1 MRKLNYQLST
11 YLSTYLG
18 IGLSIWL
25 LALGAAACS
34 GDGID
39 SDEEARRAYLG
50 LDPSIEKSL
59 ALGFDGFNA
68 ASSAN
73 IDPQEDIGDL
83 TGTLT
88 ITGQV
93 DQGASDNKG
102 MRLYVGMVDYADEK
116 VIIEGEEEAINLTYN
131 TSDDPTLQPYLN
143 LSLRNIP
150 DGTFTG
156 TLTGTYY
163 VSGDIEADVYL
174 NLSMSGYIQDD
185 GTGKTIRTPGTTT
198 VTGVADS
205 GDGTYEVNVTI

>member
-1 MRKLNYQLST
+1 MHKFNFRLR
-11 YLSTYLG
+11 TYLG
-18 IGLSIWL
+18 ICL
-25 LALGAAACS
+25 LALGTAACS
-34 GDGID
+34 DDGID
-39 SDEEARRAYLG
+39 SDEAARRAYLG

-73 IDPQEDIGDL
+73 IDPQTTVGDL

-116 VIIEGEEEAINLTYN
+116 VIIDGEEKPINLTYN
-131 TSDDPTLQPYLN
+131 TSDDPTLRPYLN

-163 VSGDIEADVYL
+163 VSGDIEAEAYL

-185 GTGKTIRTPGTTT
+185 GTGRTIRAPGTTT
-198 VTGVADS
+198 VTGTAES
-205 GDGTYEVNVTI
+205 GDGVYEVNLTI